1 MITPKT
7 KNTLTII
14 ICIIVFLGLL
24 FCTYGDKVI
33 GFVSGLFEK
42 DTNEWKDV
50 WSDIVKSFD
59 DRNVKYKIK
68 TYDGEKY
75 EEFETFEEALY
86 WIEDYPYLCE
96 WVFDDTTYMNYVLI
110 ISDYSADII
119 ALFEFE
125 DKVTAKRYYEYYYQ
139 DEIDTAAMG
148 KKNDAYMMILDNLV
162 VYTSYNITDFEM
174 ALVRSVLIK
183 AGYFKN
189 EHDFNQQYIDFMKET
204 NPND

>member
-7 KNTLTII
+7 KNTLII
-14 ICIIVFLGLL
+14 IACVIVFLGLL
-24 FCTYGDKVI
+24 FCTYANEIVD
-33 GFVSGLFEK
+33 FATGLFKE
-42 DTNEWKDV
+42 DTDSWKDV

-59 DRNVKYKIK
+59 DRDVKYEIKI
-68 TYDGEKY
+68 YDGENY

-86 WIEDYPYLCE
+86 WTEDYPYLCK
-96 WVFDDTTYMNYVLI
+96 WVFDDTAYMNYILI
-110 ISDYSADII
+110 MSDNNTDMT

-125 DKVTAKRYYEYYYQ
+125 NKATAKRYYDYYYQ

-148 KKNDAYMMILDNLV
+148 EKNYIYMMLFDNLV
-162 VYTSYNITDFEM
+162 VYTSYDITDFEM
-174 ALVRSVLIK
+174 ALIRSGLIK

-189 EHDFNQQYIDFMKET
+189 EHDFNQKYIDFMKET